1 MKIKT
6 LSILFISCILITSC
20 NHADSVEANAT
31 VESIESVETITEIE
45 EPTTIEEIESTVEI
59 RENETVVEESTVEI
73 ETTIEEVYSAEQP
86 TVDTTGKTNVVVQD
100 GITYWDGITD
110 EEIAQQIIDQFE
122 RENGIGKYA
131 PGSDPSNYIMPEGV
145 EHGTPGDPSQDGQ
158 YHLGQ
163 GGELPPELQGR
174 HTN

>member
-20 NHADSVEANAT
+20 NHVDSVEANAT

-163 GGELPPELQGR
+163 GGELPDHLKGAVMQ
-174 HTN
+174 

>member
-6 LSILFISCILITSC
+6 LSILFISCITLTSC
-20 NHADSVEANAT
+20 NNVESSET

-131 PGSDPSNYIMPEGV
+131 PGSDPSNYIMPEGA
-145 EHGTPGDPSQDGQ
+145 EHGTPGDPSQD
-158 YHLGQ
+158 YQ
-163 GGELPPELQGR
+163 GIRPLVDDPNGAGVQI
-174 HTN
+174 N